1 MYGIGWGLVGNSESQ
16 YIYTSTTFI
25 GVGNIDSLTHQ
36 VLYDCHIHKKLFN
49 LLDFLK
55 ISLHFINMI
64 NGKLEYILS
73 QLFLSIHSQRLHA
86 IIKFNTCVF
95 YFLFK

>member
-1 MYGIGWGLVGNSESQ
+1 MVLDGGWLAIVKVSTYTPVLHLLGWGH
-16 YIYTSTTFI
+16 
-25 GVGNIDSLTHQ
+25 IDSLTHQ